1 MKGFKDD
8 KGKFRPTERMK
19 VTPELEKFRRELNVK
34 ELPDAEISKGLEK
47 AEEFSLTPEFITKLK
62 NEKERRLKEIQGEE
76 NELTEAMR
84 EIKPE
89 TVFFDNGDIESVD
102 YEFTKDGRIFYPK
115 GFEKEILI
123 DFNAKKLSENEI
135 LDLIKKFP
143 EFKKTRTDVDIIEE
157 FTQENLTENTQF
169 SDTVL
174 DQEFEYGSVSTD
186 VNEENE
192 RQYFLIRETGDT
204 NIYDVTDLKGESV
217 SGTGE
222 PFSQI
227 NEFIFPQPILLFKFE
242 GEDFAYDY
250 VHQVVSTG
258 FGKGSDEQVKELQK
272 EKLSRINIVLDEFL
286 ERKGKEARRFF
297 GNVAGR

>member
-1 MKGFKDD
+1 MS
-8 KGKFRPTERMK
+8 
-19 VTPELEKFRRELNVK
+19 LSREQ
-34 ELPDAEISKGLEK
+34 EK
-47 AEEFSLTPEFITKLK
+47 AMFAKMGKKIQLTKEQITKLPDDEIERALRNKEHISPTVVTSLKAEKEKRFKVIEDEK
-62 NEKERRLKEIQGEE
+62 NELV
-76 NELTEAMR
+76 EAKR
-84 EIKPE
+84 EIKPK

-102 YEFTKDGRIFYPK
+102 YEFTKDGRIIYPK

-123 DFNAKKLSENEI
+123 DFNAKKLSEKEI

-174 DQEFEYGSVSTD
+174 DHEFEYGSVTTD
-186 VNEENE
+186 KDEENE
-192 RQYFLIRETGDT
+192 RQYFLIRETSDT

-222 PFSQI
+222 PLSQI
-227 NEFIFPQPILLFKFE
+227 REFIFPEPVLLFKFE
-242 GEDFAYDY
+242 GKDFAYDY
-250 VHQVVSTG
+250 VVEKVSVG
-258 FGKGSDEQVKELQK
+258 FGEGTNEQVEKLQEK
-272 EKLSRINIVLDEFL
+272 KLSRLNIVTDDFL
-286 ERKGKEARRFF
+286 QIKGKEPRRFF